1 MRYAVGIL
9 FALAVVPLLAA
20 QSPSKANN
28 FPSISILLPA
38 DIRSETVQIRYFMT
52 GPFGGY
58 GGYIE
63 SKPDVISY
71 KINGIFEGQAA
82 TAIKIVVYA
91 TGCDFKTFDLFLLE
105 NLNLQ
110 ESFVCGALP
119 KVSLSAQIPS
129 ELMEGRDAEIVITYM
144 TNWLNE
150 YFGIMDGFVPQFQ
163 VATIS
168 PDKNGTFQADLPDFA
183 AGTTTS
189 SFRSGARLCYALWDS
204 KTWSP
209 IALNF
214 AIELAGIKFVGGCLE
229 IQSSNQGQLRFV
241 PEPE

>member
-1 MRYAVGIL
+1 
-9 FALAVVPLLAA
+9 
-20 QSPSKANN
+20 
-28 FPSISILLPA
+28 
-38 DIRSETVQIRYFMT
+38 MT
-52 GPFGGY
+52 GPFGAY

-71 KINGIFEGQAA
+71 TINGIFEGQDA

-91 TGCDFKTFDLFLLE
+91 TGCDFKTFDLFLSE

-110 ESFVCGALP
+110 ESFVCAALP
-119 KVSLSAQIPS
+119 KVSLSGQIPS

-144 TNWLNE
+144 ANWVNE
-150 YFGIMDGFVPQFQ
+150 FFGIMDGMVPQFQ

-168 PDKNGTFQADLPDFA
+168 PDKNGTFQADLPDFT

-189 SFRSGARLCYALWDS
+189 SFQSGADLCYALRDS
-204 KTWSP
+204 KTRNP

-214 AIELAGIKFVGGCLE
+214 ALEVTGIKFVGGRLK

-241 PEPE
+241 AEPK